1 MPIPGDAGEGR
12 RWRDMGRKKP
22 DQINL
27 WRPCAKVPQVIS
39 RLLSW
44 MVKLGPFR
52 SPDCLSIVS
61 FVDKIQE
68 QT

>member
-27 WRPCAKVPQVIS
+27 WRPCAF
-39 RLLSW
+39 W
-44 MVKLGPFR
+44 MVKLGPFG
-52 SPDCLSIVS
+52 SPDCLSVVS
-61 FVDKIQE
+61 FVNKIKE